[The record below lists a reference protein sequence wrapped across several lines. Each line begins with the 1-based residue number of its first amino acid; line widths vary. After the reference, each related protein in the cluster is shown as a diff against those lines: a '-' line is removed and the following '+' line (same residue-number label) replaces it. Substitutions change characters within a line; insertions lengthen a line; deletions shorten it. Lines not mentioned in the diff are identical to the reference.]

1 MVKIIAGI
9 LLFLVCTV
17 LGFSKAS
24 TYKTSRT
31 ELENTLELI
40 RLLHLDIAYRKDALV
55 KVFQRAGL
63 QKRCWFAEILPECAE
78 GLTAQR
84 PLGNAWQEALQKNEL
99 DCPLLPE
106 DTEILT
112 DLFLG
117 LGRSDTSGQKQ
128 ILEPAVYR
136 LEQQIRKAQE
146 QEYKM
151 GKLYRSLGL
160 AAGVV
165 AAILVL

>member
-9 LLFLVCTV
+9 LLFSGCTA

-24 TYKTSRT
+24 TYKTRRI

-40 RLLHLDIAYRKDALV
+40 RLLHLDISYRKDALA
-55 KVFQRAGL
+55 KVFQRAGF
-63 QKRCWFAEILPECAE
+63 QRNCWFAQVLQECAG
-78 GLTAQR
+78 GLTAQK
-84 PLGNAWQEALQKNEL
+84 PLGKAWREALQEKEL
-99 DCPLLPE
+99 DCPMLPE

-136 LEQQIRKAQE
+136 LEQQIHKAQE
-146 QEYKM
+146 QEWKM

>member
-1 MVKIIAGI
+1 MIKIIAGI
-9 LLFLVCTV
+9 LLFFSCTA

-24 TYKTSRT
+24 TYKARRL

-40 RLLHLDIAYRKDALV
+40 RLLHLDIAYRKDALA
-55 KVFQRAGL
+55 KVFQRTGL
-63 QKRCWFAEILPECAE
+63 QKSCWFAQVLQECAE
-78 GLTAQR
+78 GLAAQR
-84 PLGNAWQEALQKNEL
+84 PLGNAWREALQRNEL

-117 LGRSDTSGQKQ
+117 LGRSDTSGQKR

-136 LEQQIRKAQE
+136 LEQQIHKAQE
-146 QEYKM
+146 QEWKM